1 MSGSRSHRA
10 HRPSSFHGSNELRM
24 GTGFFS
30 CSEWR
35 SGGSL
40 ATNLSVGLRFGW
52 DAYCDAPLSELKFDV
67 AQHVIF
73 VFG

>member
-30 CSEWR
+30 CS
-35 SGGSL
+35 GGAGGDSP
-40 ATNLSVGLRFGW
+40 ATNLSAGLRFGW
-52 DAYCDAPLSELKFDV
+52 DAYCDAPFSELKFDV